1 MASAQ
6 KPRAK
11 SGMQLK
17 SINNI
22 SDFEITPSEIS
33 FPDIIPNIVYQT
45 NVLIRNL
52 TKSPRRIRIFQP
64 KSKNFRCDYDM
75 QGVIAAGLSLKLI
88 ITFET
93 MTPGDYHDSI
103 LLTSDENFK

>member
-1 MASAQ
+1 MASSQ
-6 KPRAK
+6 NSRVK

-17 SINNI
+17 SINNF
-22 SDFEITPSEIS
+22 SDFEINPSEIT

-45 NVLIRNL
+45 IVLIRNL
-52 TKSPRRIRIFQP
+52 TKTPRRIRIFQP

-93 MTPGDYHDSI
+93 LTSEDYHDSI
-103 LLTSDENFK
+103 MLTSDQNFK